1 MNPKWH
7 SSGSITLS
15 DTSEVV
21 ADVAAKL
28 ARTLSAGNFGK
39 LLQQANRETSAV
51 AYLSSM
57 AADCRQLEQRL
68 VLQSSASKLGLD
80 CVDLRASEVAM
91 AVAAARRQMTATSLE
106 VVWTGPASVASG
118 MRGTEQ
124 VLLEVID
131 SAKRELLV
139 VVYAAFDIRNIVAAI
154 DRAIARGV
162 VVTVVVESLNPKTG
176 EQKPN
181 FMASFSEPIRTRSRL
196 LHWPLA
202 TRDTDENGRPGC
214 LHAKVAVGDR
224 EVVFVTSANLT
235 GSAMRENM
243 EMGLRV
249 DNFELGEQVV
259 AHFERMRDDGVLVQP
274 T

>member
-1 MNPKWH
+1 MNRRWH
-7 SSGSITLS
+7 SSGSITLNE
-15 DTSEVV
+15 TSEVV
-21 ADVAAKL
+21 ADVAAEL
-28 ARTLSAGNFGK
+28 ARALSAANLSK
-39 LLQQANRETSAV
+39 LLQQASREMSAV
-51 AYLSSM
+51 DYLNTL
-57 AADCRQLEQRL
+57 AANCRQLEQRL
-68 VLQSSASKLGLD
+68 VLRSSASKLGLD

-91 AVAAARRQMTATSLE
+91 AVASARRQMKATSLE
-106 VVWTGPASVASG
+106 VVWTGPASVASA

-131 SAKRELLV
+131 CANRELLV
-139 VVYAAFDIRNIVAAI
+139 VVYAAFDIRNVVAAI
-154 DRAIARGV
+154 DQAIDRGV
-162 VVTVVVESLNPKTG
+162 DVTVVVESINPKTG

-181 FMASFSEPIRTRSRL
+181 FLASFSVDIRTRARL

-202 TRDTDENGRPGC
+202 ARDTDENGRPGC

-243 EMGLRV
+243 EIGLRI
-249 DNFELGEQVV
+249 DNCELGEQVV
-259 AHFERMRDDGVLVQP
+259 AHFERMSDDGILVQP

>member
-15 DTSEVV
+15 DSSEVV
-21 ADVAAKL
+21 AEVAAKL
-28 ARTLSAGNFGK
+28 ARTLSAGNLSK
-39 LLQQANRETSAV
+39 LLQQASRETSAV
-51 AYLSSM
+51 VYLNTL

-106 VVWTGPASVASG
+106 VVWTGPASVASA

-154 DRAIARGV
+154 DRAIVRGV
-162 VVTVVVESLNPKTG
+162 AVTVVVESLNPKTG
-176 EQKPN
+176 EQKQN
-181 FMASFSEPIRTRSRL
+181 FMASFSESIRTRSRL
-196 LHWPLA
+196 LHWPLSS
-202 TRDTDENGRPGC
+202 RETDENGRPGC
-214 LHAKVAVGDR
+214 LHAKVDR
-224 EVVFVTSANLT
+224 KSVV
-235 GSAMRENM
+235 
-243 EMGLRV
+243 
-249 DNFELGEQVV
+249 
-259 AHFERMRDDGVLVQP
+259 
-274 T
+274 